1 MRTNRTI
8 FTALLAWLMI
18 SHSAAEKWISHFAYN
33 NVTQIA
39 MSQDRVYAV
48 SDGSLYSVD
57 KMSEQLK
64 LYNRQSGLHGTD
76 ITCIGYDAEG
86 EQLIIGY
93 GTGKIDILSSDGVR
107 YIGELYDKDMTQRK
121 TIHNI
126 TFAGHIA
133 YLSTHY
139 GVQTLDLRAHKL
151 VDSYWLRPGGEETAV
166 EDVLLT
172 QDSIYAFTED
182 SLFCASLRD
191 NIVDYTYWKRE
202 PRTDRITPDPFKGK
216 YYQDGGANWYAG
228 GAEGIVRITATERNA
243 YKPQGPLVNTPYRL
257 NAKNG
262 TVWVVPG
269 GRWSAQNNN
278 PGIVMRYDGEQWTN
292 IPTDAIQSQTGQPTL
307 DFMNTAVDPQDINH
321 YFVTS
326 YGTGLY
332 EFRNDS
338 LVSHQIAGSGN
349 TLVAIAPNS
358 PATYTRLDY
367 ATYDADN
374 HLWMMDAALSS
385 QLQCLDAEGNWHAV
399 TVVNEGSP
407 LQFHTPGG
415 LIIDHRNPNYKWMST
430 ARYNTFLCL
439 LNDGGTRW
447 DNSDDQTT
455 VRSRWI
461 DQNGKTFAPEKI
473 TDMIQ
478 DSEGRIWL
486 ATDLG
491 AAYVDTTTDFT
502 QSDLIIRPELMDEN
516 GEYPL
521 SEQTVSVFC
530 QDREGNIWIGTN
542 LSGVYVVNPS
552 VTAIIAHYSMD
563 NSTMPSNAILSLA
576 YDGIGSVYVGT
587 GGGLCQY
594 DPDGIPESSDRT
606 RDRDG
611 YRLGSLMQWKLHYSY
626 RNPQEIAPSSTRI
639 YALAN
644 GSLFYVD
651 RSDEQIGYMTKAN
664 GLNGSTIA
672 HIAYDAHSRQLV
684 IAYEDGR
691 LDLLDDYGN
700 IRQMPDLMMKASS
713 IAPSINCLAIG
724 SKCVYAGTSFGI
736 IAINARKAE
745 ITDTYY
751 IENNAA
757 SVDIQ
762 QIMEIGDTVYAFSRD
777 SMRMYKASIQDNLV
791 DYSFWHKSPL
801 PAGKLTQAC
810 AFNDKPHVLLGKA
823 LYCYDQG
830 TWQSKTDTTVLW
842 MHASDGKLMAYIDGQ
857 GLFAI
862 ENDYQMTGLSNSYSL
877 NDAVY
882 TRGEYWAAETNKG
895 LIRFSTK
902 GDDFFTPDGPN
913 SNFGYFVRAAHERIY
928 STIGGRWAGEYG
940 RPAQCNI
947 YDGKSWFSIDIS
959 DFIASL
965 GKWIVDPVS
974 IAIDP
979 QDPTHFY
986 VATYGS
992 GVVEFV
998 SNKATKI
1005 HTYNNSTLKPVVE
1018 DGSLNPDFYT
1028 RTDGAMMDASGNL
1041 WVLNATEAGSP
1052 VHVMTPNHVWK
1063 ALSLRESGKKLVLTT
1078 PTGIWTD
1085 ERDSRYKW
1093 FMDQRYSPGLILMDD
1108 GGTPTIN
1115 SDDRC
1120 VKRSSFMDQN
1130 GKIITPDAFYSF
1142 AQDHNNRIW
1151 IGTKSGIFNIL
1162 PETNFFTSNAVYRII
1177 IPRNDGTGLGDY
1189 LLGDEQINC
1198 MAVDGGNRMWI
1209 GTATSGVYVIEDD
1222 TITAAHFTEDNS
1234 MLPSNNILSIAIIPE
1249 TGNVFVGTDKGIA
1262 SYLSDASEPNENMKN
1277 AYAFPN
1283 PVKPDYGGM
1292 ISITGLMDNS
1302 EIRIVDAGGNLVC
1315 KTRSNGGT
1323 AVWDGKLPDGRRA
1336 TGGVYTALCNTKG
1349 GHTAV
1354 KILVIR

>member
-1 MRTNRTI
+1 
-8 FTALLAWLMI
+8 MI

-172 QDSIYAFTED
+172 KDSIYAFTED
-182 SLFCASLRD
+182 SMFCASLKD
-191 NIVDYTYWKRE
+191 NIVDYTYWNRE

-269 GRWSAQNNN
+269 GRWSKQSNN

-399 TVVNEGSP
+399 TVFNEGSP

-473 TDMIQ
+473 TDMLQ

-594 DPDGIPESSDRT
+594 DPDGIPESSDT
-606 RDRDG
+606 
-611 YRLGSLMQWKLHYSY
+611 
-626 RNPQEIAPSSTRI
+626 
-639 YALAN
+639 
-644 GSLFYVD
+644 V
-651 RSDEQIGYMTKAN
+651 
-664 GLNGSTIA
+664 
-672 HIAYDAHSRQLV
+672 SR
-684 IAYEDGR
+684 
-691 LDLLDDYGN
+691 
-700 IRQMPDLMMKASS
+700 
-713 IAPSINCLAIG
+713 
-724 SKCVYAGTSFGI
+724 
-736 IAINARKAE
+736 
-745 ITDTYY
+745 
-751 IENNAA
+751 
-757 SVDIQ
+757 
-762 QIMEIGDTVYAFSRD
+762 
-777 SMRMYKASIQDNLV
+777 
-791 DYSFWHKSPL
+791 
-801 PAGKLTQAC
+801 
-810 AFNDKPHVLLGKA
+810 
-823 LYCYDQG
+823 
-830 TWQSKTDTTVLW
+830 
-842 MHASDGKLMAYIDGQ
+842 
-857 GLFAI
+857 
-862 ENDYQMTGLSNSYSL
+862 
-877 NDAVY
+877 
-882 TRGEYWAAETNKG
+882 
-895 LIRFSTK
+895 
-902 GDDFFTPDGPN
+902 
-913 SNFGYFVRAAHERIY
+913 RAA
-928 STIGGRWAGEYG
+928 
-940 RPAQCNI
+940 
-947 YDGKSWFSIDIS
+947 
-959 DFIASL
+959 
-965 GKWIVDPVS
+965 IVR
-974 IAIDP
+974 
-979 QDPTHFY
+979 
-986 VATYGS
+986 
-992 GVVEFV
+992 E
-998 SNKATKI
+998 TK
-1005 HTYNNSTLKPVVE
+1005 TV
-1018 DGSLNPDFYT
+1018 
-1028 RTDGAMMDASGNL
+1028 
-1041 WVLNATEAGSP
+1041 
-1052 VHVMTPNHVWK
+1052 
-1063 ALSLRESGKKLVLTT
+1063 
-1078 PTGIWTD
+1078 
-1085 ERDSRYKW
+1085 
-1093 FMDQRYSPGLILMDD
+1093 
-1108 GGTPTIN
+1108 
-1115 SDDRC
+1115 
-1120 VKRSSFMDQN
+1120 
-1130 GKIITPDAFYSF
+1130 
-1142 AQDHNNRIW
+1142 
-1151 IGTKSGIFNIL
+1151 
-1162 PETNFFTSNAVYRII
+1162 
-1177 IPRNDGTGLGDY
+1177 
-1189 LLGDEQINC
+1189 
-1198 MAVDGGNRMWI
+1198 
-1209 GTATSGVYVIEDD
+1209 TA
-1222 TITAAHFTEDNS
+1222 
-1234 MLPSNNILSIAIIPE
+1234 
-1249 TGNVFVGTDKGIA
+1249 
-1262 SYLSDASEPNENMKN
+1262 
-1277 AYAFPN
+1277 
-1283 PVKPDYGGM
+1283 
-1292 ISITGLMDNS
+1292 
-1302 EIRIVDAGGNLVC
+1302 
-1315 KTRSNGGT
+1315 
-1323 AVWDGKLPDGRRA
+1323 
-1336 TGGVYTALCNTKG
+1336 
-1349 GHTAV
+1349 
-1354 KILVIR
+1354 